1 MSTTVVQK
9 NVLVEMQ
16 QIAQQQ
22 LSLKNRL
29 AAVVAMWQAESMT
42 AITDDDLA
50 ELPEFEHVTSGE
62 LVAAK
67 NGMDAIV
74 TSIGEYAVGTPA
86 TKLLRIVSSV
96 PH

>member
-22 LSLKNRL
+22 LVLKNRL
-29 AAVVAMWQAESMT
+29 AAVVAMWSSESMNT
-42 AITDDDLA
+42 ITDDDLR
-50 ELPEFEHVTSGE
+50 ELPEFEHVTSVE
-62 LVAAK
+62 LTAAK
-67 NGMDAIV
+67 NGMDAIA
-74 TSIGEYAVGTPA
+74 TAIGEYATGTAA